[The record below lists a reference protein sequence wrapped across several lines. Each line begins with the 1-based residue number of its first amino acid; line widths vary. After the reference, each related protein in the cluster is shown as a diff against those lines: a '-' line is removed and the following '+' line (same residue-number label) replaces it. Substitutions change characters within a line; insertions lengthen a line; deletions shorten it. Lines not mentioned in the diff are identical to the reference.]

1 MFAMSPRL
9 EVPTGFGP
17 MIIELQSIAL
27 PTWLRNHHIALK
39 IIPLDPMFNKKDF
52 NDIFHLLNK
61 IVMSKNLEIK
71 ILIPK
76 SCKIV
81 MSNSCRLEGGYKYEW
96 LSKI

>member
-1 MFAMSPRL
+1 MFAMSLRL

-52 NDIFHLLNK
+52 NDIFHQP
-61 IVMSKNLEIK
+61 IAMQ
-71 ILIPK
+71 
-76 SCKIV
+76 
-81 MSNSCRLEGGYKYEW
+81 
-96 LSKI
+96 